1 MIGGHPGGRELTER
15 LLSLGGLLPFPG
27 AKALDL
33 GAGEGIS
40 AEYLRRLG
48 FWTAAIDR
56 EPENGSTAQGDMRE
70 LPFSRETFDLCLAEC
85 SLSCCGDGE
94 AALGEA
100 WRVLKSGGILLVS
113 DVFFGKTGAPSLSMG
128 APLTRERW
136 EAVFRRTGFLLKQWE
151 DATELWK
158 EFFLESLW
166 NGNAR
171 ADCLE
176 LYRKGGSA
184 GCGYFLAVLEK
195 GGTHGLI

>member
-70 LPFSRETFDLCLAEC
+70 LPFPGKLLIS
-85 SLSCCGDGE
+85 
-94 AALGEA
+94 A
-100 WRVLKSGGILLVS
+100 WRS
-113 DVFFGKTGAPSLSMG
+113 
-128 APLTRERW
+128 
-136 EAVFRRTGFLLKQWE
+136 AVFPAAGMERRHLGKP
-151 DATELWK
+151 
-158 EFFLESLW
+158 
-166 NGNAR
+166 
-171 ADCLE
+171 
-176 LYRKGGSA
+176 GG
-184 GCGYFLAVLEK
+184 C
-195 GGTHGLI
+195 

>member
-136 EAVFRRTGFLLKQWE
+136 EEVFRRT
-151 DATELWK
+151 
-158 EFFLESLW
+158 
-166 NGNAR
+166 
-171 ADCLE
+171 
-176 LYRKGGSA
+176 
-184 GCGYFLAVLEK
+184 
-195 GGTHGLI
+195 